1 MCVRNVTAFCGSPD
15 NFVES
20 LSSHLYKSW
29 NSPQGARLCLLN
41 QLTSPEIAL
50 SLGVFSFMNLHYIY
64 LCLAWVPSLRKWRS
78 ERQLVHLLP
87 SFEFPGSNPGPQ
99 AWWQFPLPC
108 GPPLQSS
115 FYVTLKAEPSTLW
128 MLRKQKAL
136 YH

>member
-29 NSPQGARLCLLN
+29 NSPQGARLRLLN

-78 ERQLVHLLP
+78 EDNLFI
-87 SFEFPGSNPGPQ
+87 SFHRLSSQDPTQVLRLGGNFPYPEGC
-99 AWWQFPLPC
+99 L
-108 GPPLQSS
+108 SS
-115 FYVTLKAEPSTLW
+115 PFYMTLKAEPSTLW
-128 MLRKQKAL
+128 MLRKQRAL